1 MPLEHSWINPMTSAT
16 MRFLHIIAYIVKA
29 IFLCI
34 SLRKA
39 LALRETNAANNSQ
52 QSSHIIGILWDV
64 QSIETYFQN
73 GGLFLSN
80 QRWDYFTSS
89 WNKKADVLRSL
100 THWMINIC
108 SPCWWT
114 DMWWWSWGIQ
124 IFPNIGGHIA
134 PGISDWTF
142 WGSPLPW
149 YISPRAA
156 LSSFFASLPKF
167 IFVILKLK
175 TENEYVWLF
184 SSEVGFIDDGS
195 SLLVV
200 GFAFAF
206 VRFAY
211 FALIIRVLSGL
222 VCNLHIDDQT
232 LTKINSRKTKHFY
245 LSTFALGSTDWEHTK
260 RPPPL
265 PLIQWGPYT
274 LDSHQL

>member
-1 MPLEHSWINPMTSAT
+1 MISAT
-16 MRFLHIIAYIVKA
+16 MRFLHIAAYIVKA

-52 QSSHIIGILWDV
+52 QSSHIIGIPWTFS
-64 QSIETYFQN
+64 QSRHIFKTMAYSYRIKAET
-73 GGLFLSN
+73 
-80 QRWDYFTSS
+80 TSQVHEI
-89 WNKKADVLRSL
+89 KKTDVLRSL
-100 THWMINIC
+100 THWMINIY

-114 DMWWWSWGIQ
+114 DMWRWSWGIQ

-142 WGSPLPW
+142 WGSPLP
-149 YISPRAA
+149 IEHLPPRR
-156 LSSFFASLPKF
+156 SF
-167 IFVILKLK
+167 IFFLHHSPILFMKL
-175 TENEYVWLF
+175 TTVNEYVWLF

-200 GFAFAF
+200 GFAFEF

-211 FALIIRVLSGL
+211 FAFLIWVLSGL

-232 LTKINSRKTKHFY
+232 LKKMNSRKT
-245 LSTFALGSTDWEHTK
+245 
-260 RPPPL
+260 
-265 PLIQWGPYT
+265 
-274 LDSHQL
+274 